1 MPPAEVLGAG
11 PLRLVPQH
19 FSREP
24 AERCSRAMAADQV
37 FSKNEAVRSPLWGT
51 HGWFSLLEGC
61 NAGTAEAQ
69 MTKFSM
75 YFLLRRRESR
85 IFSRLPSKARS
96 STSMHTGPS

>member
-1 MPPAEVLGAG
+1 MKAPFFFAVLSILFYQLITLHPP
-11 PLRLVPQH
+11 Q
-19 FSREP
+19 F
-24 AERCSRAMAADQV
+24 